1 MIGTT
6 TSLNDSRIPQDARNE
21 QSDATQAKF
30 VISGQ
35 PESSIKCL
43 SRNLSSLK
51 NSAREMLRR
60 RGDSHL
66 AIDNLTLA
74 SAVAPDG
81 SLNHFENEKVPE
93 SSRTSMLPTSS
104 FLDSLGNLAVPQTL
118 SSESQKNFVGTP
130 PGTSALQCS
139 ADLLSFLAHQWNRH
153 NPFLLY
159 LKIHSNPE
167 IKKKK
172 KKKKIP
178 NPNPEI

>member
-6 TSLNDSRIPQDARNE
+6 TSLNGSHIPQDARNE

-60 RGDSHL
+60 RGDIHL

-74 SAVAPDG
+74 SVVAPDG

-93 SSRTSMLPTSS
+93 SSRTLLLPTSS
-104 FLDSLGNLAVPQTL
+104 SLGKLSVPQTL
-118 SSESQKNFVGTP
+118 SSESQIPFMGTP
-130 PGTSALQCS
+130 PFSPYYCWCPPGTLALQCS
-139 ADLLSFLAHQWNRH
+139 AE
-153 NPFLLY
+153 PT
-159 LKIHSNPE
+159 
-167 IKKKK
+167 
-172 KKKKIP
+172 
-178 NPNPEI
+178 